1 LHPYLFGL
9 SGIMVTFNFTFDP
22 GVTIQQ
28 ALGFEIAG
36 RIWSR
41 HLSDPVTLNVHVGV
55 SSNLPANVIGGAL
68 PGVLANASY
77 GSVINSGL
85 QQDQKS
91 NDDQLA
97 YQNAFNTGD
106 KVTVGYVVPLIDRQQ
121 GVWSDA
127 TTMNMTRA
135 NAKAI
140 GAIAATNTALDGAI
154 AMGRLTGS
162 AFHWNYDYTRSST
175 APTGSLDFLSVAIHE
190 LGHIMGFI
198 SGVDLSGWNFTQ
210 FNSYSIPSDVQQH
223 LQERTRY
230 ITPLDRLRY
239 STTSTLDTND
249 LSYGTRSGDK
259 FFALGRGTTRLADFA
274 MGKNASGAG
283 DGYQASHWEERSTPV
298 GIMDPALASRERG
311 SVSNLDL
318 RALDV
323 IGWDL
328 RNGLNASTLTTATL
342 TTIRD
347 QAVQA
352 LAQRLGRTTTWINSN
367 ITTSPSNLVR
377 DRTADVDA
385 MIQSSQIYEWGTTGS
400 GSTSTGGRTWM
411 EAFNQ
416 MALNQEV
423 YVNYSTVSNVVPPSL
438 RTNEPGRKASSGA
451 ENDPTE
457 VRHDSLQGIVS
468 ATPSSDALL
477 GIDPFAQLVGL
488 PAAQAADLDN
498 AALITVPVFDIISP
512 GSKAGSQW
520 SPIAAPTSDSTA
532 ASETSHLA
540 HATSRQ
546 YPSSLFTPNL
556 NLLLGLE
563 NNPLAQGALGA
574 SLSPSLV

>member
-1 LHPYLFGL
+1 
-9 SGIMVTFNFTFDP
+9 MVTFNFTFDP
-22 GVTIQQ
+22 GITIQQ

-41 HLSDPVTLNVHVGV
+41 YLSDPVTLNVHVGV
-55 SSNLPANVIGGAL
+55 SSNLPPNVIGGAL
-68 PGVLANASY
+68 PGILANASY

-85 QQDQKS
+85 RQDQKS
-91 NDDQLA
+91 NDDRLA

-121 GVWSDA
+121 GFWSDS
-127 TTMNMTRA
+127 TTMNITRA

-154 AMGRLTGS
+154 AMGTLANS
-162 AFHWNYDYTRSST
+162 AFHWNYDYTRSRT

-210 FNSYSIPSDVQQH
+210 FNSYSIPSNVQQH

-318 RALDV
+318 RAFDV

-328 RNGLNASTLTTATL
+328 RNGLNASTLTTSIL
-342 TTIRD
+342 TPIRD

-367 ITTSPSNLVR
+367 LTTSPTNLVR
-377 DRTADVDA
+377 DRTTDVSA
-385 MIQSSQIYEWGTTGS
+385 MIQSSLIYEWGTTGS
-400 GSTSTGGRTWM
+400 GSTGTGGRRWM
-411 EAFNQ
+411 EVFNQ

-423 YVNYSTVSNVVPPSL
+423 YVNYSTVSNVVPSSL
-438 RTNEPGRKASSGA
+438 RTDEPGGKARGGA
-451 ENDPTE
+451 GSDLTGVGRVLVDGTDVAP
-457 VRHDSLQGIVS
+457 
-468 ATPSSDALL
+468 PSDALL
-477 GIDPFAQLVGL
+477 GIDLSAQLVGP
-488 PAAQAADLDN
+488 PAARAAAPDTTLRF
-498 AALITVPVFDIISP
+498 VPDIHIVSP
-512 GSKAGSQW
+512 DSKTGLQW
-520 SPIAAPTSDSTA
+520 SPVGTPSSDATA
-532 ASETSHLA
+532 ASETGQLA
-540 HATSRQ
+540 NATFQ
-546 YPSSLFTPNL
+546 QLPSSLFTPNL
-556 NLLLGLE
+556 NSLLGIA
-563 NNPLAQGALGA
+563 NNPLAQGALGTGLSM
-574 SLSPSLV
+574 SLA

>member
-1 LHPYLFGL
+1 
-9 SGIMVTFNFTFDP
+9 MVTFNFTFDP
-22 GVTIQQ
+22 GITIQQ

-41 HLSDPVTLNVHVGV
+41 YLSDPVTLNVHVGV
-55 SSNLPANVIGGAL
+55 SSSLPTNVIGGAL
-68 PGVLANASY
+68 PGILANASY

-85 QQDQKS
+85 RQDQKS
-91 NDDQLA
+91 NDDQLR

-106 KVTVGYVVPLIDRQQ
+106 KATVGYVVPLIDRQQ
-121 GVWSDA
+121 GFWSDA
-127 TTMNMTRA
+127 TTMNITRA

-154 AMGRLTGS
+154 AMGTLTGS

-239 STTSTLDTND
+239 STTNTLDTND

-318 RALDV
+318 RAFDV
-323 IGWDL
+323 TGWDL
-328 RNGLNASTLTTATL
+328 RNGLNASTLTTSIL
-342 TTIRD
+342 TPIRD

-367 ITTSPSNLVR
+367 LTTSPTNLVR
-377 DRTADVDA
+377 NRTTDVST
-385 MIQSSQIYEWGTTGS
+385 MIPSSLIYEWGTTGS
-400 GSTSTGGRTWM
+400 GSTGTGGRTWM
-411 EAFNQ
+411 EVFNR

-438 RTNEPGRKASSGA
+438 RTDVPGGKARGGA
-451 ENDPTE
+451 GSELTGVGRVPVDGTDAAPP
-457 VRHDSLQGIVS
+457 R
-468 ATPSSDALL
+468 DALL
-477 GIDPFAQLVGL
+477 GIDPLAQLVGL
-488 PAAQAADLDN
+488 PAARPAAPATTPRLSPDIHIVSPDLKTG
-498 AALITVPVFDIISP
+498 L
-512 GSKAGSQW
+512 QW
-520 SPIAAPTSDSTA
+520 SPVATPSSDATA
-532 ASETSHLA
+532 ASETGQLA
-540 HATSRQ
+540 NGTFQQR
-546 YPSSLFTPNL
+546 PSSLFTPNL
-556 NLLLGLE
+556 NSLLGID
-563 NNPLAQGALGA
+563 NNPLAQGALGTGLLL
-574 SLSPSLV
+574 SLA